1 MGVFRQ
7 LGRKILGGEKTI
19 KVNRTIPMTPI
30 ERAGGT
36 LGALQKKSAMLDW
49 DKTAGKRGKSA
60 YSELVRKGR
69 MDTKSSIDELMG
81 DTRKTGREL
90 AYYPE
95 NMKTANT
102 DAMVASYSKVRNRPS
117 SALEGQRGFISEAF
131 GFADDPYQKGY
142 KGGRKFDAKQMSD
155 RQFLSSKAER
165 DTIIGDLNTGM
176 KLVKET
182 KRKA

>member
-19 KVNRTIPMTPI
+19 KVNRTRPMTPI
-30 ERAGGT
+30 EQAGGT
-36 LGALQKKSAMLDW
+36 LGSLQKRAAMLDW

-69 MDTKSSIDELMG
+69 MNTTSSIDELMG
-81 DTRKTGREL
+81 DTRKVNREL
-90 AYYPE
+90 SYYPE

-117 SALEGQRGFISEAF
+117 SALEGQKGFISEAF
-131 GFADDPYQKGY
+131 GFADDPYGKGY
-142 KGGRKFDAKQMSD
+142 KGGRKFKGQDSD
-155 RQFLSSKAER
+155 YLTGKTKKT
-165 DTIIGDLNTGM
+165 DVDDLAGM
-176 KLVKET
+176 KEIR
-182 KRKA
+182 RKV

>member
-7 LGRKILGGEKTI
+7 LGRKILGGERTI
-19 KVNRTIPMTPI
+19 KVNRTRPMTPI

-36 LGALQKKSAMLDW
+36 LGALQKRSAMLDW
-49 DKTAGKRGKSA
+49 DRTAGKRGKSA
-60 YSELVRKGR
+60 YSELVRKGKW
-69 MDTKSSIDELMG
+69 DTKSSMDELMG
-81 DTRKTGREL
+81 DTRIKTGMEL
-90 AYYPE
+90 RYYPE
-95 NMKTANT
+95 DKSG
-102 DAMVASYSKVRNRPS
+102 MVASYSKIRNRPS

-131 GFADDPYQKGY
+131 GFADDPYKQGY
-142 KGGRKFDAKQMSD
+142 RGGRKFDARQMSD
-155 RQFLSSKAER
+155 REFLSGKAER